1 MHLPHHISVS
11 LRSLGRP
18 IPGLAVILAAS
29 TVAGLGNMEGP
40 PSTLVGINAD
50 AAYASAGPAAKGPA
64 GPAPSSNASAT
75 ANTSNAFTISGSISG
90 LYPGASL
97 PMVLTITDSKTYA
110 ITVSSISTTVSSQ
123 KAACGS
129 GNLTV
134 SSFTGSLAV
143 PAKQSVTAT
152 VTAEMLHS
160 APDAC
165 QGAKFKL
172 LYSGTG
178 TAG

>member
-1 MHLPHHISVS
+1 MK
-11 LRSLGRP
+11 LRSLFRP
-18 IPGLAVILAAS
+18 VPVLAVAMAAGAAVS
-29 TVAGLGNMEGP
+29 LGSMEGP

-64 GPAPSSNASAT
+64 GPAPSSTSSAT
-75 ANTSNAFTISGSISG
+75 ANPSNAFTISGGISG

-97 PMVLTITDSKTYA
+97 PMVLTITDPKTYD
-110 ITVSSISTTVSSQ
+110 ITVSSISTAVNSQ
-123 KAACGS
+123 KAGCDS
-129 GNLTV
+129 GNVTV

-143 PAKQSVTAT
+143 PAKHSVTVT
-152 VTAEMLHS
+152 VTAGMIHA
-160 APDAC
+160 APAAC

-178 TAG
+178 TAA